1 LQDKFVFNLTLGDN
15 SVLPFDMECIVNLK
29 ELLEKLADLSLNGES
44 YEICLYALKLQTA
57 LSKQSLT
64 SE

>member
-1 LQDKFVFNLTLGDN
+1 
-15 SVLPFDMECIVNLK
+15 VLPFDMECIVNLK
-29 ELLEKLADLSLNGES
+29 ELLEKLADLSVNGES